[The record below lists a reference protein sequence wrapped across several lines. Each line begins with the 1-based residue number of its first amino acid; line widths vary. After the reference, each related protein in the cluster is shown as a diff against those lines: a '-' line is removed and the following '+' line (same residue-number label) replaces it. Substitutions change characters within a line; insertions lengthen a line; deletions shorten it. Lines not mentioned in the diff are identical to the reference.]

1 MEGEQEK
8 STRDVV
14 EVWTTAKGE
23 IVGRVKIYVK
33 EGESLLDSTTT
44 ESILNRQRDIWN
56 GLRERFPSMKL
67 GAE

>member
-8 STRDVV
+8 QTRDVV

-33 EGESLLDSTTT
+33 EGDSLLDSATT

-56 GLRERFPSMKL
+56 GLRERFTSMKL